1 MAKGKVKARAWRRE
15 LEIILTSE
23 KLKQR
28 ITFGNNWK
36 KGLQDLNIKV
46 TGTKYLS
53 SLKDR
58 FTVTISNLTY
68 KEIATLISGQF
79 YDIEIKAGYRTSGV
93 HTIFKGGILYIS
105 NVLGDRK
112 SNDVVI
118 LCASKAVA
126 KYGQSRMNLSLN
138 SGINMYS
145 AISFI
150 CGRAGINSSN
160 CYIDEDFKARILQEH
175 IICNNNITSWL
186 DTLCD
191 NEGWVVSTDSSL
203 GSDIAIWNPYRKDVR
218 KIKLETSTIILVG
231 GYPTLDSDGLKLA
244 VMPTFG
250 FCPGD
255 TINIDNSIVDIGI
268 TNEDDAYRNL
278 GQFMDR
284 DGNYIIYQIE
294 VELENRGSNFSYNM
308 LCKAKNLWSN
318 LRLGG

>member
-1 MAKGKVKARAWRRE
+1 MAEGKVKAHAWMRE
-15 LEIILTSE
+15 IEVILTST
-23 KLKQR
+23 KLKQK

-36 KGLQDLNIKV
+36 KGLQDLDIKV

-58 FTVTISNLTY
+58 FTVTITNLTY
-68 KEIATLISGQF
+68 REITTLISGQF
-79 YDIEIKAGYRTSGV
+79 YDIEVKAGYRTSGI
-93 HTIFKGGILYIS
+93 HTIFKGGVLYIS

-112 SNDVVI
+112 SNEVVI

-145 AISFI
+145 AISFVM
-150 CGRAGINSSN
+150 GKAGINSSN
-160 CYIDEDFKARILQEH
+160 AFIDEDFKNRILQEH
-175 IICNNNITSWL
+175 IVANNNITSWL

-191 NEGWVVSTDSSL
+191 TEGWVINTDSSL
-203 GSDIAIWNPYRKDVR
+203 GSDIAIWNPYRRDSR

-231 GYPTLDSDGLKLA
+231 GYPSLNSDGLKLA
-244 VMPTFG
+244 VMPTFA

-255 TINIDNSIVDIGI
+255 TIEIDNSIIDIGV
-268 TNEDDAYRNL
+268 TNEEEAYRNL

-284 DGNYIIYQIE
+284 DGNYIIYQID
-294 VELENRGSNFSYNM
+294 VDLENRGSNFTYNM